1 MHILTS
7 VHDRQ
12 SCRTQQGKAVK
23 KKELTPYQIARL
35 PKSARPISIMELE
48 SDKIRTKYSGLRRFG
63 KTKKDR
69 EGGAHQRNRERKMIP
84 IRCTSSHN
92 AGSSTERAESYWG
105 G

>member
-23 KKELTPYQIARL
+23 KKELTHWEIARL
-35 PKSARPISIMELE
+35 SRSARPISIKELE
-48 SDKIRTKYSGLRRFG
+48 PEKIRVKYSDRRRSG

-69 EGGAHQRNRERKMIP
+69 EGGARARAYERKQFP
-84 IRCTSSHN
+84 IRRTSSGSLP
-92 AGSSTERAESYWG
+92 ADGSSLKLMG